1 MSLSQWRMPVLID
14 LLWLIAGLAALYY
27 GAEWLVGGAAKLA
40 VRFGISPLV
49 VGLTVVAFGT
59 SAPELFVSIGFNTS
73 GYPDMSLGNVIGS
86 NICNIGLVLG
96 VSAFICVLHVKSEL
110 LVRDVPVLLL
120 AAITFCWMLSDGEI
134 SLVEGIILFVSVV
147 GYTIYQLT
155 LVRNVKEPLAVEKE
169 FEEEFD
175 PEEAKKTSLF
185 LLVFLI
191 LAGLVALYFG
201 ADWLER
207 GGVSLAKR
215 LGVPEA
221 VISLTLIA
229 FSTSVPELATSIVA
243 SLKKE
248 GDIIIGNVIGSCI
261 FNLLCVIGATAILK
275 PIASGGIE
283 MIDLYVM
290 IGFTLM
296 LIPVLWKG
304 RVITRGEGS
313 VLLLGYFGYTAFLY
327 FDRVA

>member
-1 MSLSQWRMPVLID
+1 MPVLID
-14 LLWLIAGLAALYY
+14 FLWLIVGLVALYF

-59 SAPELFVSIGFNTS
+59 SAPELFVSIGFNSS

-96 VSAFICVLHVKSEL
+96 VSAFICALHVKSEL
-110 LVRDVPVLLL
+110 LIRDLPVLLV
-120 AAITFCWMLSDGEI
+120 ATITFCWMLSNGMI
-134 SLVEGIILFVSVV
+134 SRIEGGILFVAVL
-147 GYTIYQLT
+147 GYTVYQLS
-155 LVRNVKEPLAVEKE
+155 LAKSVKDPEVHSE
-169 FEEEFD
+169 FEEEFN
-175 PEEAKKTSLF
+175 PEEAKQAAVWV
-185 LLVFLI
+185 LVVLI
-191 LAGLVALYFG
+191 LAGLVGLYFG

-215 LGVPEA
+215 LGIPEA

-243 SLKKE
+243 SLKRE
-248 GDIIIGNVIGSCI
+248 GDIIIGNVVGSCI
-261 FNLLCVIGATAILK
+261 FNLFCVIGITSLLK
-275 PIASGGIE
+275 PIASSGIE
-283 MIDLYVM
+283 MVDLYVM

-296 LIPVLWKG
+296 LIPILWKG
-304 RVITRGEGS
+304 RRITRWEGS
-313 VLLLGYFGYTAFLY
+313 ILLVGYFAYCGFLY

>member
-1 MSLSQWRMPVLID
+1 MPVLID
-14 LLWLIAGLAALYY
+14 LLWLIAGLVALYF
-27 GAEWLVGGAAKLA
+27 GAEWLVGGASKLA
-40 VRFGISPLV
+40 VRYGISPLV

-59 SAPELFVSIGFNTS
+59 SAPELFVSIGFNLG
-73 GYPDMSLGNVIGS
+73 GYPDMALGNVIGS

-96 VSAFICVLHVKSEL
+96 VSAFICVLHVKSAL
-110 LVRDVPVLLL
+110 LIRDVPVLLL
-120 AAITFCWMLSDGEI
+120 ATVGFCWMLSDGEI

-147 GYTIYQLT
+147 GYTIFQLA
-155 LVRNVKEPLAVEKE
+155 LARSVKNPEVHQE
-169 FEEEFD
+169 FEEEFGVD
-175 PEEAKKTSLF
+175 EAKQASLVV
-185 LLVFLI
+185 LTISI

-215 LGVPEA
+215 FGVPEA

-229 FSTSVPELATSIVA
+229 FSTSVPELATSIIA

-261 FNLLCVIGATAILK
+261 FNLLSVIGVTAMIK
-275 PIASGGIE
+275 PIASTGIE
-283 MIDLYVM
+283 VMDLYVM
-290 IGFTLM
+290 IGFTL
-296 LIPVLWKG
+296 LLVPILWKG
-304 RVITRGEGS
+304 RAITRWEGA
-313 VLLLGYFGYTAFLY
+313 VLLLGYFGYCTFLY